1 MKTLSLIS
9 VLVVTTTALSALVFS
24 SFSSAAAE
32 SPSLD
37 TKAADASP
45 LIVAELFTS
54 QSCSSCPP
62 AEALFSDLAERDDL
76 LTMEW
81 HVDYWDQLV
90 HGGSK
95 WKDLYSSKAFTQRQ
109 RSYNRSLRGK
119 SAVYTPQA
127 IVNGKTEGVGNRR
140 GKVTDLLE
148 AAKMLSVPVT
158 INNNVAEIGGS
169 ASATDILFVRLL
181 KQHETDVK
189 GGENKGRK
197 LAGKNIVLEA
207 NVIGQTG
214 TGATSYKLPSIGE
227 NESCAVLVQS
237 QKKNVGP
244 IIGAAKC

>member
-9 VLVVTTTALSALVFS
+9 VLVVTTTALSAVVFS
-24 SFSSAAAE
+24 SFSSAAE
-32 SPSLD
+32 TPSLEAEP
-37 TKAADASP
+37 AAASP

-62 AEALFSDLAERDDL
+62 AEALFSNLAERDNV

-95 WKDLYSSKAFTQRQ
+95 WKDRYSNEAYTQRQ
-109 RSYNRSLRGK
+109 RAYNRSLRGK

-127 IVNGKTEGVGNRR
+127 VVNGKTEGVGNRR
-140 GKVTDLLE
+140 HEVADLLE
-148 AAKMLSVPVT
+148 TAKTLSVPVT
-158 INNNVAEIGGS
+158 IDNNIAEIGGNT
-169 ASATDILFVRLL
+169 SATDILFVRLL

-207 NVIGQTG
+207 NIIGQTG

-227 NESCAVLVQS
+227 NETCAVLVQS
-237 QKKNVGP
+237 QEKNVGP
-244 IIGAAKC
+244 ILGAAKCG